1 MIKVPASQRF
11 AAVLRRVRP
20 SSRPIG
26 RYWYLLAVLCVAA
39 VPVRAQPVG
48 DHSESSWS
56 RFRGPNGSG
65 VSDAAEFP
73 VEFGPEFNV
82 IWATEVPPGR
92 SSPVVVR
99 DRVYVTTTDGGNLV
113 TLSLDRLTGVVVWRR
128 ALEPLRDD
136 EFYQGNDAS
145 TPTPASDGTNVYVFF
160 SEMGLVSYDPDGNE
174 RWRYELGPFE
184 NFYGLAASPVV
195 AGDLVLLVCDQ
206 ARGSFLVAVDTA
218 SGERRWQTP
227 RPGRIE
233 SWATPVLYSA
243 ERSTSVIT
251 FGSGWVDGYD
261 VETGE
266 HLWELPGVGE
276 APVASPTVSGS
287 MLVINVP
294 NHSSEYPYPATDELF
309 AEVDGNRDGRL
320 SVSELSGIPGLGEH
334 FGWADRDGDGDV
346 TPAEWASVIEITSS
360 PNYGAVGIALPQ
372 AGVRDSAEIIW
383 SSQQSTP
390 YIASPLI
397 YDDIVYLVRD
407 GGIVQSV
414 DLATGEVF
422 KRGRTSRSAGP
433 VFASPVAADGKIV
446 ISSVQGEVAVLRAG
460 VDWEVL
466 AVNELDEPIFASPAL
481 VGDRIY
487 VRTPSRLY
495 SFGRDKR

>member
-99 DRVYVTTTDGGNLV
+99 DRVYVTTPAGGHLV

-294 NHSSEYPYPATDELF
+294 NHSSEYPSHVTLPI
-309 AEVDGNRDGRL
+309 VPRD
-320 SVSELSGIPGLGEH
+320 
-334 FGWADRDGDGDV
+334 
-346 TPAEWASVIEITSS
+346 
-360 PNYGAVGIALPQ
+360 
-372 AGVRDSAEIIW
+372 
-383 SSQQSTP
+383 
-390 YIASPLI
+390 
-397 YDDIVYLVRD
+397 
-407 GGIVQSV
+407 
-414 DLATGEVF
+414 
-422 KRGRTSRSAGP
+422 
-433 VFASPVAADGKIV
+433 
-446 ISSVQGEVAVLRAG
+446 
-460 VDWEVL
+460 
-466 AVNELDEPIFASPAL
+466 
-481 VGDRIY
+481 
-487 VRTPSRLY
+487 
-495 SFGRDKR
+495 